1 MKRLNYRHM
10 RMRAASFS
18 RRLSR
23 GIGDLTSR
31 SLPEK
36 ITAAYNVLE
45 PLPTAMI
52 ITDTF
57 GSCVFANSRAL
68 DLVGYAEADML
79 GVGWL
84 QFVHED
90 DRPSFVTGW
99 SRALSASTEY
109 ITRVRMVDADAQVGW
124 VSMRARPL
132 LGDDGEVVGQV
143 GIFEPDASS
152 GLATS
157 QAPSYQSQIDE
168 RLEEELQ
175 EQRRQLV
182 EAERTLRSEREVLAR
197 IKDDFLCTVSHELRT
212 PLHAILGWSQ
222 ILSKQQGG
230 DATVDRS
237 IEVIQRNGHA
247 LARLLEDMLDM
258 KGVLSGEMQLSVEEL
273 DLTLL
278 VQSVIASL
286 SHAAQTKGVFVSY
299 SAKGGSERIVAD
311 EMRLKKIVWNLISNG
326 VKYTPAGG
334 SVRIDLQFE
343 AEEARIIV
351 SDTGCGISP
360 EFFPRLFEPF
370 RQADGS
376 TTRTHG
382 GLGMGLS
389 LARHLV
395 ELHGGTISARSGGL
409 GQGATFTVVIPRHRE
424 GRVDSAGHAVS
435 REPAHQRWEHS
446 M

>member
-1 MKRLNYRHM
+1 M
-10 RMRAASFS
+10 RMRATSYS
-18 RRLSR
+18 RGLRR
-23 GIGDLTSR
+23 GIGEIASR

-57 GSCVFANSRAL
+57 GSCVFANTRAL
-68 DLVGYAEADML
+68 DIAGYDEQDML

-84 QFVHED
+84 QFIHEEE
-90 DRPSFVTGW
+90 RPTFVAGW
-99 SRALSASTEY
+99 ARALSASTEY
-109 ITRVRMVDADAQVGW
+109 ITRVRVVDADSKVTW

-132 LGDDGEVVGQV
+132 LGDDGEIVGQV
-143 GIFEPDASS
+143 GIFEPEPSS
-152 GLATS
+152 GVVTS
-157 QAPSYQSQIDE
+157 QTHALRSQIDE
-168 RLEEELQ
+168 QLEAELQ

-182 EAERTLRSEREVLAR
+182 EAERSLRSEREVLAR

-230 DATVDRS
+230 DAAVERS

-258 KGVLSGEMQLSVEEL
+258 KGVLSGAMRLSVEKL
-273 DLTLL
+273 DLVRL
-278 VQSVIASL
+278 VQSVVASL
-286 SHAAQTKGVFVSY
+286 SHAAQTKGVRISY
-299 SAKGGSERIVAD
+299 SVKGGSEWVIAD
-311 EMRLKKIVWNLISNG
+311 EMRLKKVVWNLLSNG
-326 VKYTPAGG
+326 VKFTPAGG
-334 SVRIDLQFE
+334 SVQIELEFDAQ
-343 AEEARIIV
+343 EARIV
-351 SDTGCGISP
+351 VTDTGCGISS

-395 ELHGGTISARSGGL
+395 ELHGGAITAHSDGL
-409 GQGATFTVVIPRHRE
+409 GQGTAFTVVIPRHQDCSVDLSSPRRDGRTTRE
-424 GRVDSAGHAVS
+424 RS
-435 REPAHQRWEHS
+435 EYS

>member
-1 MKRLNYRHM
+1 MKRLKYRHM
-10 RMRAASFS
+10 RMRAASLS

-23 GIGDLTSR
+23 GIGSGSFR

-68 DLVGYAEADML
+68 DMAGYSEADML

-84 QFVHED
+84 QFVHEA
-90 DRPSFVTGW
+90 DRPNFVTGW

-109 ITRVRMVDADAQVGW
+109 ITRLRVVDADSKIGW

-132 LGDDGEVVGQV
+132 LGDDGEAVGQV
-143 GIFEPDASS
+143 GIFEPDALT
-152 GLATS
+152 GLGTPQVAS
-157 QAPSYQSQIDE
+157 HHSHVDE
-168 RLEEELQ
+168 RLDEQLK

-230 DATVDRS
+230 DATVERS

-258 KGVLSGEMQLSVEEL
+258 KGVLSGAMQLCVEEL
-273 DLTLL
+273 DLTLV

-286 SHAAQTKGVFVSY
+286 SHAAQTKGVFVSC

-311 EMRLKKIVWNLISNG
+311 EMRLKKIVWNLLSNG
-326 VKYTPAGG
+326 VKFTPAGG
-334 SVRIDLQFE
+334 AVHIDLQFD
-343 AEEARIIV
+343 AEEARITV
-351 SDTGCGISP
+351 SDTGCGISS

-389 LARHLV
+389 LTRHLV
-395 ELHGGTISARSGGL
+395 ELHGGNIAARSQGL
-409 GQGATFTVVIPRHRE
+409 GCGATFSVVIPRNRDTC
-424 GRVDSAGHAVS
+424 VDSGPPSLPCEQNH
-435 REPAHQRWEHS
+435 RRCEHS